1 MDSETETKKTE
12 TISINCKEHKV
23 ADLNSEQVVLVNHVA
38 DLDNK
43 ARSINFNLEQ
53 TLGARNHFMS
63 LLESSFEK
71 KPKESKDKK

>member
-1 MDSETETKKTE
+1 MDSKTETKKAE
-12 TISINCKEHKV
+12 TISINGKEHNL
-23 ADLNSEQVVLVNHVA
+23 ADLNQEQVTLVNHVA

-53 TLGARNHFMS
+53 TLGARDHFMS